1 MLEWLKLTPIM
12 LSDVAFASEGNVLL
26 PSDVPSSP
34 SPPSALQLEM
44 GMSVSIVDV
53 FFVFFRCATTSYMM
67 SDGQVVS
74 NSTLA
79 IISPSP
85 LGSVTMG
92 RPTEEVVDGS
102 AGCSRDGGDGGS
114 GRGRESPPLLQ

>member
-1 MLEWLKLTPIM
+1 MR
-12 LSDVAFASEGNVLL
+12 SV
-26 PSDVPSSP
+26 VPLSSP
-34 SPPSALQLEM
+34 SSALQLEM

-53 FFVFFRCATTSYMM
+53 FFVFFRCATTSSMM

-92 RPTEEVVDGS
+92 RPTEEVLDGS
-102 AGCSRDGGDGGS
+102 AGCSRDGVMAEVLAISAAVTGG
-114 GRGRESPPLLQ
+114 QTA